1 MEVRRWRRGDTAATK
16 GRNLGKWETFI
27 RDKKPLR
34 LLLGFL
40 LSQGGPLALI
50 KSHFPLKLSH
60 VVGAQSLMGI

>member
-1 MEVRRWRRGDTAATK
+1 MALNNEAPMEMRGWGGWDPAATK

-27 RDKKPLR
+27 CDKKHLR

-50 KSHFPLKLSH
+50 KSHFSP
-60 VVGAQSLMGI
+60 